1 MGGLITS
8 RFIRF
13 YCPSSAPSH
22 GLYWIDN
29 KCFFVSIRRHVILQN
44 PISSADN
51 SMFSI
56 VIPSWNNLPYLKLCI
71 ESIRKNSRHAHEII
85 VHVND
90 GSDGTLDWLKA
101 EGILH
106 THTPDN
112 AGICVGVNLAAGLAS
127 RDYIVYLNDDMYCC
141 PDWDGVL
148 LDAAQK
154 LDTDLFMISG
164 TLIEPKASR
173 NPCVIVQNHGDSVAS
188 FDEAGLLA
196 HFRDQPFGNWSGSSW
211 PPTVVHKRWWQIVG
225 GYSIEFSPGMASD
238 NDLAMKLWHAG
249 CRHFIGIA
257 DSRVYHFQCKSTG
270 RIVRNNGR
278 KTFMQKWG
286 MTLSFFNRFYLRRG
300 EALQSPLSD
309 LKPTLKNLGP
319 RLMSAIKSKLA

>member
-1 MGGLITS
+1 
-8 RFIRF
+8 
-13 YCPSSAPSH
+13 
-22 GLYWIDN
+22 
-29 KCFFVSIRRHVILQN
+29 
-44 PISSADN
+44 
-51 SMFSI
+51 MFSI
-56 VIPSWNNLPYLKLCI
+56 IIPSWNNLPYLKLCI
-71 ESIRKNSRHAHEII
+71 ESIQKNSRHSHEII

-90 GSDGTLDWLKA
+90 GSDGTLEWLRN

-148 LDAAQK
+148 LDATQK
-154 LDTDLFMISG
+154 LDTDLFMLSG

-173 NPCVIVQNHGDSVAS
+173 NPCVIVQNHGDSTTT
-188 FDEAGLLA
+188 FDEAGLLS
-196 HFRDQPFGNWSGSSW
+196 HYKDQAFQDWSGSSW
-211 PPTVVHKRWWQIVG
+211 PPTVVHRRWWHIVG
-225 GYSIEFSPGMASD
+225 GYSIEFSPGMSSD

-257 DSRVYHFQCKSTG
+257 DARVYHFQCKSTG
-270 RIVRNNGR
+270 RIVRNDGG

-286 MTLSFFNRFYLRRG
+286 MTQSFFNNYYLKRG
-300 EALQSPLSD
+300 LPWQGPLEMPAKSIG
-309 LKPTLKNLGP
+309 NLWD
-319 RLMSAIKSKLA
+319 RLRSKLKSKLA